1 MGTQRRRCHD
11 GFAMQTLPLTLN
23 TPRRRQPRWLV
34 RGIARGLAAALMA
47 LLSRAGLETQQRK
60 LIFQIGARTDEAGV
74 GDCQGMGERWI
85 DFDSDLTRKPVR
97 LHALWLAHADVNAP
111 VLLYLHGAGWDMRG
125 SVRRMRQLQDHG
137 FSVLGIDYRG
147 FGRSSAELPCE
158 RSACEDA
165 HAAWRWLA
173 AQHPQARRYVYG
185 HSLGGAIA
193 VQLAA
198 EIDDAAGVIIE
209 GTFTSIPEVF
219 CTLKW
224 GWLPLRALITQRFD
238 SVQRVA
244 QIKAPLLVVHGADD
258 ELIRPEMG
266 RALFER
272 ATVPKR
278 FVLVEGGSHHDTY
291 SVGKGQYRQA
301 LLELFGHAT

>member
-1 MGTQRRRCHD
+1 MH
-11 GFAMQTLPLTLN
+11 TLPLTLN
-23 TPRRRQPRWLV
+23 KPRQRRPRWLV
-34 RGIARGLAAALMA
+34 RGGRRALAAALTA
-47 LLSRAGLETQQRK
+47 LLGGAGLETRQRK
-60 LIFQIGARTDEAGV
+60 LIFQIGARTDQATAC
-74 GDCQGMGERWI
+74 DCQGMGERWI
-85 DFDSDLTRKPVR
+85 DFDSDLTRKRVR

-111 VLLYLHGAGWDMRG
+111 VLLYLHGAGGNVHG
-125 SVRRMRQLQDHG
+125 SVQRMRQLQSHG
-137 FSVLGIDYRG
+137 FSVLGIAYRG

-165 HAAWRWLA
+165 QAAWRWLT

-198 EIDDAAGVIIE
+198 EIDDAAGVIVE
-209 GTFTSIPEVF
+209 STFTSIPELF
-219 CTLKW
+219 RTLKW

-238 SVQRVA
+238 SFHRVA
-244 QIKAPLLVVHGADD
+244 QIKAPLLVVHGAND
-258 ELIRPEMG
+258 ELVRPEMG

-272 ATVPKR
+272 ATAPKR

-301 LLELFGHAT
+301 LLELFGHAS